1 MEGLT
6 SKPRTMGVYG
16 SRLKHLSRM
25 IPVNEPLLNG
35 NEAKYLAECIET
47 GWISSEGPFVRKLEE
62 GMSAIAGRR
71 HGVAVMN
78 GSVALEVAL
87 AALRIGPGD
96 EVILPTF
103 TIISCA
109 AAIVR
114 AGATPVVVDADPGTW
129 NLEPSKLEALI
140 TPRTR
145 AIMVV
150 HLYGLPVD
158 MDPVVQ
164 IAHEH
169 KLYIIEDS
177 AEQIGQVYR
186 GRSGESRMIGSFGN
200 ISTFSFYPNK
210 HVTTG
215 EGGMVLTNDE
225 TLAERCRD
233 LRNLCFG
240 RKRRFV
246 HEELGWNFRMSNL
259 QAAVGVAQMEVLG
272 RTLEKK
278 RLIGAWYNEL
288 LQDVE
293 GIELPASSTVYAEN
307 IYWVY
312 GVVLKD
318 QIPFDAEEA
327 MHRLAEGG
335 IGTRPFFWPMHEQ
348 PVLRKMGLFQDVSC
362 PVAERLARRGFY
374 LPSGVALTRDQAERS
389 AAEVTALLRKA

>member
-1 MEGLT
+1 M
-6 SKPRTMGVYG
+6 
-16 SRLKHLSRM
+16 M
-25 IPVNEPLLNG
+25 IPVNEPVLSG
-35 NEAKYLAECIET
+35 NEGKYLAECIST

-62 GMSAIAGRR
+62 GMALIAGQRN
-71 HGVAVMN
+71 GIAVMN

-114 AGATPVVVDADPGTW
+114 AGAIPVVVDSDPVTW
-129 NLEPSKLEALI
+129 NLDPAKLEAAI

-150 HLYGLPVD
+150 HIYGLPVD
-158 MDPVVQ
+158 MDPVVK
-164 IAHEH
+164 IAREH
-169 KLYIIEDS
+169 KLSIIEDG

-186 GRSGESRMIGSFGN
+186 SRSGETRVIGSFGD

-210 HVTTG
+210 HITTG

-225 TLAERCRD
+225 TMAERCRD

-246 HEELGWNFRMSNL
+246 HEELGWNYRMSNL
-259 QAAVGVAQMEVLG
+259 QAAVGVAQIEVLSH
-272 RTLEKK
+272 TLEKK

-293 GIELPASSTVYAEN
+293 GIELPASSTVYAES

-318 QIPFDAEEA
+318 RIPFDAEEA
-327 MHRLAEGG
+327 MQRLAKFG
-335 IGTRPFFWPMHEQ
+335 IGTRPFFWAMHEQ
-348 PVLRKMGLFQDVSC
+348 PVFRKMGLFNGVSC

-374 LPSGVALTRDQAERS
+374 LPSGVALTRDQAERA
-389 AAEVTALLRKA
+389 AAEVTAVLR